1 MSVDARSLMCRN
13 CMFADVHET
22 SVGEVALNYIY
33 MRRIASSNAEILTV
47 PQVACNYCAWNEKKN
62 KNKKITQKQRGRNVK
77 LWKRQNC
84 WMQEGNT
91 NLYIYCPTLVS
102 PILPIRRHTKLGH
115 IPSLTA
121 HQKPHTPRSY
131 RSSCFAMKA

>member
-47 PQVACNYCAWNEKKN
+47 PQVACNYCAWNEKK
-62 KNKKITQKQRGRNVK
+62 KQK
-77 LWKRQNC
+77 
-84 WMQEGNT
+84 
-91 NLYIYCPTLVS
+91 
-102 PILPIRRHTKLGH
+102 
-115 IPSLTA
+115 
-121 HQKPHTPRSY
+121 
-131 RSSCFAMKA
+131 